1 MHNHGRDR
9 KFGIWLEQAHH
20 AQAAG
25 DAETARRLCG
35 KILRQN
41 PAHPEASHLLGL
53 LLAARQDYA
62 AALTHLERAA
72 ALAPSSAEIQN
83 NLGNVYRAR
92 ADLDRAE
99 QCYRCALSL
108 APGMA
113 QAHANL
119 GVVCKLRGKI
129 GEAIA
134 HYRRALELEPNMA
147 GAHYALGVALKEQG
161 EMTAAIDHF
170 RRSLVLSPNSPDA
183 HASLGQTLREQ
194 NRAEEAFG
202 HFQRAVEL
210 NPRLAAVHEA
220 LGQIHK
226 ERGKP
231 DEAATCFRRAVE
243 EDPHNPSTR
252 YQLAALIGEPMIAA
266 PPSYVSN
273 LFDQY
278 ADTFDRHLTEKL
290 EYRTPQQLRS
300 LLDECAGGRRF
311 HQAVDLGCG
320 TGLCGERFR
329 DVVDRLVGIDLS
341 PKMIEK
347 ATEKKIYDTL
357 RLGDISEILGREDE
371 CYDLVLAADVFIYL
385 GDLEAIFRSVARRAA
400 AGALFLFS
408 TESCETEIWE
418 LRKTCRYAHSR
429 RYLQSLAHEHGFSTI
444 ACRAAP
450 LRRDVGEWVPG
461 DYYALLREDNIPSPR
476 ARGEG

>member
-1 MHNHGRDR
+1 MHDRDR
-9 KFGIWLEQAHH
+9 KFGKWLEQARH

-25 DAETARRLCG
+25 DAEAARRLCG

-41 PAHPEASHLLGL
+41 SAQPEANHLLGL

-72 ALAPSSAEIQN
+72 ALAPASAEIQN

-92 ADLDRAE
+92 ANLDRAE
-99 QCYRCALSL
+99 QCYRRALSL

-119 GVVCKLRGKI
+119 GVVCKLRGKLD
-129 GEAIA
+129 EAIA
-134 HYRRALELEPNMA
+134 CYRHALELEPNMA
-147 GAHYALGVALKEQG
+147 GAHYTLGVALKERG
-161 EMTAAIDHF
+161 ETTAAIDRF
-170 RRSLVLSPNSPDA
+170 RHSIALNPNSPDT
-183 HASLGQTLREQ
+183 HASLGQILREQ
-194 NRAEEAFG
+194 NRIEEALG

-226 ERGKP
+226 EQGKL
-231 DEAATCFRRAVE
+231 DEAVACFRRAVE
-243 EDPHNPSTR
+243 EDPNNPSTR
-252 YQLAALIGEPMIAA
+252 YQLAALSGEPMIAA
-266 PPSYVSN
+266 PPDYVRN
-273 LFDQY
+273 VFDQY

-290 EYRTPQQLRS
+290 EYRTPQRLRS

-311 HQAVDLGCG
+311 HQAVDIGCG
-320 TGLCGERFR
+320 TGLCGKRFR
-329 DVVDRLVGIDLS
+329 DKVNRLVGMDLS

-347 ATEKKIYDTL
+347 AAEKKIYDML
-357 RLGDISEILGREDE
+357 RLGDIAETLDREE
-371 CYDLVLAADVFIYL
+371 EYFDLILAADVFVYL
-385 GDLEAIFRSVARRAA
+385 GDLEAIFRTVARRAG

-408 TESCETEIWE
+408 TESCEAGTWV

-429 RYLQSLAHEHGFSTI
+429 QYIQSLAVKYGFSVM
-444 ACRAAP
+444 ACHAAP
-450 LRRDVGEWVPG
+450 LRRDVGEWVSG
-461 DYYALLREDNIPSPR
+461 DYYAIQY
-476 ARGEG
+476 RG